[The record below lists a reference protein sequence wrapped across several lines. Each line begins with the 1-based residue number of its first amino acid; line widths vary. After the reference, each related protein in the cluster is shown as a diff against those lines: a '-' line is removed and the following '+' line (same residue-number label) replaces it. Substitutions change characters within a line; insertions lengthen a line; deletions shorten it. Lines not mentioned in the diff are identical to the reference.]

1 MNSLISRSHRG
12 NRRIRQRSILLP
24 WERRSAWLG
33 QLALRRHGALLLLAV
48 GGLGLL
54 VLAFRTADERA
65 RVRATRAAM
74 VEARRAVGAF
84 VAELGRCPHSIVEL
98 LHPPKAGADYLTEVP
113 VDGWGRRLYIRC
125 PGRRPEDV
133 AEVISAG
140 PSGSFLAND
149 QVL

>member
-1 MNSLISRSHRG
+1 MNNLITRSPR

-33 QLALRRHGALLLLAV
+33 QLGLSRHGALLLLGAGCLSLIV
-48 GGLGLL
+48 F
-54 VLAFRTADERA
+54 AYRTADERA
-65 RVRATRAAM
+65 RVRATRAAI

-125 PGRRPEDV
+125 PGRTPDDI

-140 PSGSFLAND
+140 PSGSFLTD
-149 QVL
+149 DPVL